1 MCFGGVALNMSLT
14 YFETLNRLL
23 AHKGTGQAQL
33 VLDLDRLDENLA
45 LVRAQ
50 QNAKCQIRIVV
61 KSLASPEL
69 LQYIA
74 QQLSSQ
80 RFMVF
85 HFPHLQQIQTLFP
98 QGDILLGKPMP
109 IQALQQSDQQ
119 IFVSQKIQWLIDS
132 FERLNQYLNF
142 AQSRQI
148 QLRVNLEIDI
158 GLHRGGFADESSFVK
173 ALQLIQANAPYLKL
187 SGLMGYDA
195 HVSKLPQP
203 WFKPEAIFQRT
214 QQRYQFFVQCL
225 VKHCP
230 DCVLEDLTLNG
241 AGSASFGLHQQATV
255 CNDLALGSALVKPL
269 DFELS
274 SLKAF
279 RPAMWIATPVLKVIP
294 SVQLPELSI
303 WSRVFR
309 KQQAVFI
316 YGGYWRGQCEYPR
329 GAKPHALY
337 GRSSNQEML
346 QVPTD
351 CQIHVDDY
359 VFIRPSQSEAI
370 IAQFVALCVIRN
382 RQIHATWCT
391 FRD

>member
-1 MCFGGVALNMSLT
+1 MSVA

-23 AHKGTGQAQL
+23 AHAGTGQAQL

-45 LVRAQ
+45 QLRAQ
-50 QNAKCQIRIVV
+50 LSAKCKIRIVV
-61 KSLASPEL
+61 KSLASAAL

-85 HFPHLQQIQTLFP
+85 HFPHLQHIQTLFP

-109 IQALQQSDQQ
+109 IQALQQSDHQ
-119 IFVSQKIQWLIDS
+119 ILGSQNIQWLIDS
-132 FERLNQYLNF
+132 VERLNQYLHF

-203 WFKPEAIFQRT
+203 WFKPEIVFQRT
-214 QQRYQFFVQCL
+214 QQRYQFFLQCL
-225 VKHCP
+225 GKYFSEAE
-230 DCVLEDLTLNG
+230 LKDLCLNG
-241 AGSASFGLHQQATV
+241 AVSASFGLHQHGTI
-255 CNDLALGSALVKPL
+255 CNDLAVGSALIKPL

-274 SLKAF
+274 ALKVF
-279 RPAMWIATPVLKVIP
+279 RPAMWIAAPVLKVIP
-294 SVQLPELSI
+294 IVQLPEIPL
-303 WSRVFR
+303 WARLFR
-309 KQQAVFI
+309 NQHAVFI
-316 YGGYWRGQCEYPR
+316 YGGYWRGKCEYPE
-329 GAKPHALY
+329 GVKPHALY

-346 QVPTD
+346 QLPKG
-351 CQIHVDDY
+351 CQIQVDDY
-359 VFIRPSQSEAI
+359 VFIRPSQTEVI
-370 IAQFVALCVIRN
+370 ISQFAQLHVIRDMKLY
-382 RQIHATWCT
+382 AVWST
-391 FRD
+391 FRE